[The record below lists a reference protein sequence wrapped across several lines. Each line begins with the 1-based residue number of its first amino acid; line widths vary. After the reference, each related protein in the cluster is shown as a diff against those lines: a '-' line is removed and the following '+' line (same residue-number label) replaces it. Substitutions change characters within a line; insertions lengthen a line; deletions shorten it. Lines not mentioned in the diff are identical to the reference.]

1 MVSGRCGR
9 CGGRDAQLAADTP
22 DSGASNPLYEESGG
36 LCRTSS
42 PGADESSAEGQK
54 DMPTVR
60 VFTLMAQPLLQRGLQ
75 ILIDTQPEYVYAGS
89 FTHPEEV
96 LRQMTPA
103 RPGEVNVLMLDF
115 DPAAESYRPFFSRLR
130 KIDPDLRILF
140 LLHLRTTESDVVRAL
155 RTGANGYLL
164 QSVSEEGLLR
174 ALGAIV
180 QGRSYLQPHV
190 TPMVLSELRK
200 PLYPMREW
208 DAHVQLAERER
219 MLLQLAADGLSNTQI
234 ADVLGLAEKTVRNMW
249 SALFAKIGINDRTQA
264 VLWAIRTGNAQ
275 LR

>member
-1 MVSGRCGR
+1 
-9 CGGRDAQLAADTP
+9 
-22 DSGASNPLYEESGG
+22 
-36 LCRTSS
+36 
-42 PGADESSAEGQK
+42 
-54 DMPTVR
+54 MPTVR

-89 FTHPEEV
+89 FTHPDEV

-103 RPGEVNVLMLDF
+103 QPGEVNVLMLDF

-174 ALGAIV
+174 ALGAIA

-190 TPMVLSELRK
+190 TPMVLAELRK

-208 DAHVQLAERER
+208 DAHVELAERER